1 MAEEGIMMEIKRYT
15 RESLRDEKGM
25 ALVVS
30 LLLIFAL
37 LLLGTTAVMT
47 STTDMK
53 ISANYKTG
61 AQAFYA
67 AEAGVEEMRAR
78 LKASILPVTSIIK
91 DPNITDP
98 PDSKWSAYI
107 ITSITSDSW
116 TKSASPGHQSYT
128 AAGYKNYKPTSVSQ
142 SNTNAVANTLQST
155 APIIPYTVR
164 VKHKT
169 EYDVEQQ
176 RNTPVHNLESP
187 GNIVYYGY
195 RNSTATLLEYFTSA
209 STPSRSRA
217 NPVEMIRSY
226 GSAGNGGARV
236 IDVEVRRPIG
246 TSVPGAV
253 YGNTI
258 AGGGTVTVDGRD
270 NPLCSADQLPAV
282 AYVTDQE
289 LCGSGG
295 NITCYP
301 TGQQTAQVAEL
312 PLVERVAALQKS
324 ATDIVTEDKNNFT
337 IGSPTD
343 YRVVYIDATV
353 LSPDQQVDFHNLVG
367 YGILVVKGDVYFSGN
382 LSWHGLIIATGQ
394 TDFYGGGADDK
405 NVTGAVLSN
414 TTATLQGKVS
424 VKYDSCEINKA
435 NESMTPVTIIWSE
448 PGMTTRPD
456 SGSL

>member
-1 MAEEGIMMEIKRYT
+1 MMEIKRYT
-15 RESLRDEKGM
+15 HESLRDEKGM

-30 LLLIFAL
+30 MLLIVAL

-78 LKASILPVTSIIK
+78 LKAALLPVTSIIK
-91 DPNITDP
+91 DPNIPDP
-98 PDSKWSAYI
+98 KWSAYI

-116 TKSASPGHQSYT
+116 TKSASPDHQSYT

-142 SNTNAVANTLQST
+142 NSASAVANTLQSI

-169 EYDVEQQ
+169 EYDAEQQ
-176 RNTPVHNLESP
+176 GHTPGHPHYTDLDGNTTGGHTLASP

-209 STPSRSRA
+209 SVPTGSRA

-236 IDVEVRRPIG
+236 IEVEVRRPIG

-270 NPLCSADQLPAV
+270 NPLCSTDQLPAV

-367 YGILVVKGDVYFSGN
+367 YGTLVVKGDVYFSGN
-382 LSWHGLIIATGQ
+382 LSWHGLIVATGQ

-435 NESMTPVTIIWSE
+435 NESMTPVTIVWSE
-448 PGMTTRPD
+448 K
-456 SGSL
+456 SGS